1 MFRLYRLCLVSLALL
16 LFLAGNAFAAVP
28 VDILHMNVHINI
40 SREDRI
46 QVVEDILVYVPVSGT
61 NHGIYRDIPINPR
74 WQDKGRR
81 TVELTVKNIYLDGR
95 ALSVDDISENGQ
107 FLRIY
112 LRDMNSTLSAGQHTF
127 LLQYDITQQIG
138 FFEDQDEL
146 MWNVTGSGW
155 DGIENSLCIVLAP
168 EGTKFINQKAWIGLR
183 GGQSSPVQIYAK
195 EADGRY
201 GLVFNALRPL
211 RPGEDFTIA
220 VALPKG
226 IIKAPA
232 SVNPED
238 ETLFTAALM
247 ALFLAVL
254 AWATFL
260 WVRYGK
266 DPKPGPVIPL
276 FYPPQHPARLV
287 GGAGS
292 KNREKYLS
300 STAVNYLWNKNAL
313 NSRGMASLFL
323 SLANRGD
330 CSLQGDS
337 SSTFIIR
344 KLKETSPYP
353 EEQDVEAMMSEELVL
368 DKTGGAAL
376 SVLQKVCEGRLS
388 KDLEGYNHW
397 KSNLLPIAAS
407 FIPALAGLFFLLQ
420 CNLGSF
426 YTWPEE
432 LFEYAFGIGFF
443 VLYTAAFLFAGLK
456 LVRKKGFM
464 PKLMGLG
471 MMVMMSFVVFAGI
484 GAAFPLS
491 EISWLF
497 SPLQLTL
504 MFAVLAVPALYVPIM
519 DAPSVHAAKLR
530 QEIAGLALYIGAAE
544 ADRLNYANPPDKP
557 LELYHRLLP
566 YAVALGLE
574 KAWGERFAEELQSLE
589 QTEQGAAIPHHY
601 FVSPVFLNTLISQTE
616 YCRTAYMAQTR
627 ASVTSRGSSFGGGG
641 FGGGFGGAGYG
652 GGGGG
657 GGAC

>member
-1 MFRLYRLCLVSLALL
+1 MSQLYRLCLASVAFL
-16 LFLAGNAFAAVP
+16 LFMAGNASAAVP

-40 SREDRI
+40 SSEDRI
-46 QVVEDILVYVPVSGT
+46 QVVEDILVYVLVSGT
-61 NHGIYRDIPINPR
+61 NHGIYRDIPINSR

-81 TVELTVKNIYLDGR
+81 DVELTVKNIYLDGKP
-95 ALSVDDISENGQ
+95 LPVDDISENGQ

-112 LRDMNSTLSAGQHTF
+112 MRDINSTLSAGQHRF

-138 FFEDQDEL
+138 FFENQDEL
-146 MWNVTGSGW
+146 MWNITGSGW
-155 DGIENSLCIVLAP
+155 DGIESSLCIVLAP
-168 EGTKFINQKAWIGLR
+168 EGTKFINQKAWLGLR
-183 GGQSSPVQIYAK
+183 GDQGSPVQIYAK
-195 EADGRY
+195 EVDGRY

-220 VALPKG
+220 VAWPKG

-232 SVNPED
+232 PVNPED
-238 ETLFTAALM
+238 ETWFTAALM
-247 ALFLAVL
+247 ALFLVVL
-254 AWATFL
+254 VWATFL

-276 FYPPQHPARLV
+276 FYPPKNPVRLV
-287 GGAGS
+287 GSADS
-292 KNREKYLS
+292 KSGEKYLS
-300 STAVNYLWNKNAL
+300 SAAVNYIWNKNAL

-337 SSTFIIR
+337 SSTFIVR
-344 KLKETSPYP
+344 KLQETSPYP
-353 EEQDVEAMMSEELVL
+353 EEQDVEAMMNEDLVL

-407 FIPALAGLFFLLQ
+407 FIPALAGLFFLLY
-420 CNLGSF
+420 CNLGPF
-426 YTWPEE
+426 MNWPEE

-443 VLYTAAFLFAGLK
+443 VLYSTAFLFAGLK
-456 LVRKKGFM
+456 LIRKKGFM
-464 PKLMGLG
+464 PKLVGLG
-471 MMVMMSFVVFAGI
+471 MMVMISVIVFTGI
-484 GAAFPLS
+484 GAVFPLS

-497 SPLQLTL
+497 SPLQLIL

-544 ADRLNYANPPDKP
+544 TDRLNYANPPDKP

-589 QTEQGAAIPHHY
+589 QTEQSAALPHY
-601 FVSPVFLNTLISQTE
+601 FVSPVFLNTLIAQTD

-627 ASVTSRGSSFGGGG
+627 ASVTSRGSSFGGG
-641 FGGGFGGAGYG
+641 FGGAGYG

-657 GGAC
+657 GGFC